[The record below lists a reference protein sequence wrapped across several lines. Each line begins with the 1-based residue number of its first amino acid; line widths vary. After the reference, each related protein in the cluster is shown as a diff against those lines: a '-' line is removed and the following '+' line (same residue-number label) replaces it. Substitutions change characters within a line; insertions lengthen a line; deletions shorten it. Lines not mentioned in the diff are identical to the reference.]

1 MADEIHLTDV
11 EILTPAASSGA
22 RPGRAT
28 TSEPNVAITESFE
41 SVFKRDY
48 TPVARMAYLML
59 GSTGEAEEVAQ
70 DAFAALLRRW
80 DRIDNPSGFV
90 RTAVRWAPKARNA
103 GGYAGK
109 GIRARRT
116 CKTNRRG

>member
-59 GSTGEAEEVAQ
+59 GSTGEAREVSVPVSDGATIAWLYRHGEVRSRR
-70 DAFAALLRRW
+70 DEGEIALLTVTLDDSAAAQLERRL
-80 DRIDNPSGFV
+80 
-90 RTAVRWAPKARNA
+90 AR
-103 GGYAGK
+103 
-109 GIRARRT
+109 
-116 CKTNRRG
+116 